1 MTSSG
6 QTESPSSVSRRR
18 VLKKE
23 PRVLPELFRGSNVPL
38 DQEEAFFLP
47 LPQVSSL
54 FTATISAAQEA
65 NPRGIFRA
73 STRVPFDRRAI
84 GVGRIGRVAPALSC
98 RLHMAFLGKLEPGM
112 LDS

>member
-1 MTSSG
+1 M
-6 QTESPSSVSRRR
+6 
-18 VLKKE
+18 
-23 PRVLPELFRGSNVPL
+23 PELLRGRDAPL

-47 LPQVSSL
+47 LPQVASL

-65 NPRGIFRA
+65 NPPGIFRA
-73 STRVPFDRRAI
+73 SIRVPFDRRAI

-98 RLHMAFLGKLEPGM
+98 HLHMAFPGKLEPAM